1 MDINQPIGVF
11 DSGLGG
17 ISVLREITALLPAED
32 YIFYGDSANAPYGV
46 RPTEEIRQLTTVVF
60 DKLIARGVKAI
71 VIACNTASS
80 AAGEA
85 LRKQYPEIP
94 IIAIEPALK
103 PAVVSFPGGTVAVMA
118 TEAPLR
124 EKKFHRLMESYQGQ
138 ARILK
143 LPCPGLPEFV
153 ERGELH
159 SEKLRAFLQ
168 ERFASLGGAKLNG
181 IILGCTHYPFV
192 QPMIQEV
199 AGKDVRIF
207 DGAAGTARQL
217 KRRLKAR
224 DWLKPEGSQGK
235 ITWLNSSDDPGFIER
250 SRMLYMMK

>member
-46 RPTEEIRQLTTVVF
+46 RPTEEIKQLTTAVF
-60 DKLIARGVKAI
+60 DKLIACGVKAI

-80 AAGEA
+80 AAGDA
-85 LRKQYPEIP
+85 LRKAYPEIP

-103 PAVVSFPGGTVAVMA
+103 PAVLSCPGGTVAVMA
-118 TEAPLR
+118 TEATLR
-124 EKKFHRLMESYQGQ
+124 EKKFQRLMESYQEQ
-138 ARILK
+138 ANILK

-159 SEKLRAFLQ
+159 SEALQAFLQ
-168 ERFASLGGAKLNG
+168 ERLSSLGEVQLDG

-192 QPMIQEV
+192 QEMIQKV
-199 AGKDVRIF
+199 AGSSVKIF

-224 DWLKPEGSQGK
+224 GCLKASGQGH
-235 ITWLNSSDDPGFIER
+235 ITWLNSSPDPVFLER
-250 SRMLYMMK
+250 SKMLYDMR